1 MKYWKIIY
9 WLHNQ
14 SKLFSQPQAI
24 IAKTLDEKYDILNKC
39 DTHGYIV
46 EDVQE
51 FDPVPYDERY
61 YA

>member
-1 MKYWKIIY
+1 MKQWKIIY
-9 WLHNQ
+9 WLPNQ
-14 SKLFSQPQAI
+14 SKLFSQPQTV

-39 DTHGYIV
+39 NVHGYTV

-51 FDPVPYDERY
+51 YDPIPYDERF